1 MTFLFFSGFFV
12 LLAIGFVLLPFF
24 LRNPNQSS
32 SFFFTRK
39 ELNVSLFEDKKYSLD
54 KDFEEGLLSPEV
66 HSQLIN
72 ELKSNLLSD
81 VNYDQEQ
88 FKIPKKL
95 SRLSSLAAVFAVLL
109 IPVAS
114 YSLYGYWGYSQHENI
129 RGLYERTA
137 ANRDDLDEAR
147 ELISAL
153 GAVVMGEP
161 ESNPLPWAWYFL
173 GENFSMLGLYS
184 EAEVAYRQSSDRLI
198 GESEQAL
205 SLGRLALVRYIL
217 DEFVITPRVR
227 AAIQQARRLNPNEIA
242 VLQILASDAETR
254 EDYREAIA
262 NWRLLIQADPNSSQ
276 SNLLR
281 QKVTDA
287 QLLLA
292 ATDDLALSSSS
303 TISPSI
309 SVSLSLADSLKVG
322 GDTVVFVAARDVDKE
337 GSPPLAVAVLSVKDL
352 PSVVTLTDDQAV
364 GPFKLSSAK
373 SVNLSALIS
382 FSGVAN
388 PQSGDIRAVSESIL
402 LSDEPSEVSLILS
415 SRLP

>member
-66 HSQLIN
+66 HSELIN

-227 AAIQQARRLNPNEIA
+227 AAIQQTRRLNPNEIA

>member
-227 AAIQQARRLNPNEIA
+227 AAIQQTRRLNPNEIA

>member
-66 HSQLIN
+66 HSELIN

-153 GAVVMGEP
+153 GAVVMDEP

-227 AAIQQARRLNPNEIA
+227 AAIQQTRRLNPNEIA

>member
-66 HSQLIN
+66 HSELIN

-153 GAVVMGEP
+153 GAVVMDEP

-227 AAIQQARRLNPNEIA
+227 AAIQQTRRLNPNEIA

-373 SVNLSALIS
+373 SVTLSALIS

>member
-12 LLAIGFVLLPFF
+12 LVAIGFVLLPFF

-54 KDFEEGLLSPEV
+54 KDFEEGLLSPKV

-95 SRLSSLAAVFAVLL
+95 SRLSSFAAVFAVLL

-227 AAIQQARRLNPNEIA
+227 AAIQQTRRLNPNEIA

-292 ATDDLALSSSS
+292 ATDDLALSASSS
-303 TISPSI
+303 ISPSI

-322 GDTVVFVAARDVDKE
+322 GDTVVFVAARDADKE

>member
-54 KDFEEGLLSPEV
+54 KDFEEGLFSPEV

-227 AAIQQARRLNPNEIA
+227 AAIQQTRRLNPNEIA

-309 SVSLSLADSLKVG
+309 SVSLSLADSLKVS